1 MMMGE
6 PINPQSLPAPRGYS
20 YAIRAEGSRM
30 VHFGGH
36 IAVDSLGQIVGANE
50 LVKQFE
56 QALKNLSLTAAEASV
71 KLTDIVKMTLYVT
84 DAEAYRSNSKEIG
97 VIYRRHFGEYY
108 PAMTLVEISRL
119 WDPEAMIEIEA
130 VAVAD

>member
-1 MMMGE
+1 MMGE
-6 PINPQSLPAPRGYS
+6 PINPKSLPAPRGYS
-20 YAIRAEGSRM
+20 YAIRTEGNRT

-36 IAVDSLGQIVGANE
+36 ISVDGKGQIVGAND
-50 LVKQFE
+50 LVAQFD
-56 QALKNLSLTAAEASV
+56 QSLQNLSLTAAEASV
-71 KLTDIVKMTLYVT
+71 ELTDIVKMTIYVT

-119 WDPEAMIEIEA
+119 WDPGAMIEIEA
-130 VAVAD
+130 VAIAD